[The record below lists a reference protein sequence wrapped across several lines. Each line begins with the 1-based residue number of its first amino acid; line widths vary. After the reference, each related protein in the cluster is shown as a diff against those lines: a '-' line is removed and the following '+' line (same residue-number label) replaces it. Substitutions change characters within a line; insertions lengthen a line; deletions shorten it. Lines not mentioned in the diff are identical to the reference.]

1 MKQKVIGK
9 ETKKGNLI
17 VVNENQQDDLCKYE
31 ALDESDQS
39 DKTSLNKEFISDE
52 PQRIWTAQ
60 GAILIDSKG
69 KVISEY
75 DQQAK

>member
-1 MKQKVIGK
+1 LKQKVIGK

-17 VVNENQQDDLCKYE
+17 VANENQQNDLCKYE
-31 ALDESDQS
+31 ALDESDQN
-39 DKTSLNKEFISDE
+39 DKASLNKEFISDE

-69 KVISEY
+69 EVISEY
-75 DQQAK
+75 EQKTY